1 MRAAIVQPRGRSGAR
16 VKTMLLATT
25 LLVCA
30 TLPATAQDTIQTLPG
45 ANTYQLPP
53 GNSQAVPSPTPTPS
67 PTASAVTPPPVV
79 RTTPSPTPTPTRA
92 ATPRPT
98 PTPSATPRAAETPAA
113 PVASPTPAVIAPA
126 LPTPTPV
133 PTPATSAPATP
144 TATDTPVAPPAADA
158 GGPPGWLLWLA
169 GLGLAGVAAFAFLA
183 WRRRSAATEEMVYA
197 PVPPPPAPPAPIP
210 EPAPSAPPKPT
221 IAVPSATKAAAT
233 PAAPARALAFDFRPQ
248 RLWTRGPNAYLAF
261 ELLLTNASAGPVS
274 GIRPVVTLAS
284 AGPDT
289 AAELAGF
296 AAQLSSLP
304 AAEPFDL
311 RAGET
316 RKIAGELTLPG
327 DAMHVTTVAEREMI
341 VPVAMVGAAWRGGLS
356 VASAAEAFVIGAGEP
371 TSAKLGPVWVDR
383 PGQIYGRLDARR
395 FTPR

>member
-1 MRAAIVQPRGRSGAR
+1 MRAAIVQRRPSSGAG
-16 VKTMLLATT
+16 VKTMLLATI

-30 TLPATAQDTIQTLPG
+30 TLPVSAQDTIQTLPG

-53 GNSQAVPSPTPTPS
+53 GNSQAAPSPTPTPS
-67 PTASAVTPPPVV
+67 PTPSAVTPPPVV
-79 RTTPSPTPTPTRA
+79 RTAPSPTPSPTPTRA
-92 ATPRPT
+92 ASPRPT
-98 PTPSATPRAAETPAA
+98 PTPTATPQAPEAPTIPAPAPTTTAIAPAVPTPTSVPSPVPTASVPPTAVETPAA
-113 PVASPTPAVIAPA
+113 PP
-126 LPTPTPV
+126 
-133 PTPATSAPATP
+133 
-144 TATDTPVAPPAADA
+144 A
-158 GGPPGWLLWLA
+158 GGPPDWVLWLA
-169 GLGLAGVAAFAFLA
+169 GLGLAGGAAFAVLA
-183 WRRRSAATEEMVYA
+183 WRRRTAAAEDMVYT
-197 PVPPPPAPPAPIP
+197 PVPPPPAPPAPAP
-210 EPAPSAPPKPT
+210 ERAPSVPPKPT
-221 IAVPSATKAAAT
+221 IAVPSAMKPAAT
-233 PAAPARALAFDFRPQ
+233 PAIPARALAFDFRPQ